1 MFPFFSVSVDEFF
14 SNPDEI
20 VEYSNS
26 LQKYPQT
33 SGEWPGVRSDPL
45 CDINPTLNTSILK
58 KIFSCYFGN
67 ENVSCESSSI
77 YFQEIQRFHEH
88 KDDVRNRG
96 WIHSDTNAELA
107 GLIYLSPNID
117 PDSGTSL
124 FNGVDL
130 DSEEAIKISK
140 ESTKA
145 KEEFYKSGVFDWL
158 SYSKIYNQ
166 HENFFIEKT
175 RFQNIY
181 NRMIAYEATEFH
193 RANNFHH
200 EGSNNRLTLVFFIS
214 RIERTNK

>member
-1 MFPFFSVSVDEFF
+1 MKYFSISDDEFF
-14 SNPDEI
+14 SNPNEI

-26 LQKYPQT
+26 LQKYPQA
-33 SGEWPGVRSDPL
+33 SGEWPGVRSNPL
-45 CDINPTLNTSILK
+45 SVINQDLNTSILN

-67 ENVSCESSSI
+67 EFISCESSNI

-88 KDDVRNRG
+88 KDDVRNKG
-96 WIHSDTNAELA
+96 WIHGDTNAELS

-124 FNGVDL
+124 FNGINL

-140 ESTKA
+140 ESTEV